1 MHLDRENGVRPG
13 AHRVHHRRRHRAV
26 VDAALQEVLQ
36 LLRVLRHDLREVLHV
51 DAHHR
56 MLLDLQTATKL
67 ALVRDRIQQV
77 EDDLVVDLEVRAHDQ
92 KSLRAHL
99 LDLDLLE
106 ERLVHPRGDAAELWG
121 VRGTRHAPALAAP
134 RLPVGEEAAVVAV
147 QGCIL
152 QLLTKLFHER
162 RLACEVFVLW
172 VHRPVG
178 PVELEGSLLPT
189 RRARGHHGRA
199 GRHVHGR
206 TLCPGLLLR
215 VERPHPHADLDEPR
229 AARRR
234 RRARLGQQRRRRSAA
249 RL

>member
-134 RLPVGEEAAVVAV
+134 RLPVGEDRAVVALEGLGQSLPPDGV
-147 QGCIL
+147 VDL
-152 QLLTKLFHER
+152 VLLDPQAEDDVKGELR
-162 RLACEVFVLW
+162 RLLLACGVCQNDL
-172 VHRPVG
+172 
-178 PVELEGSLLPT
+178 T
-189 RRARGHHGRA
+189 RA
-199 GRHVHGR
+199 
-206 TLCPGLLLR
+206 LLLLR
-215 VERPHPHADLDEPR
+215 ERLC
-229 AARRR
+229 
-234 RRARLGQQRRRRSAA
+234 
-249 RL
+249 

>member
-1 MHLDRENGVRPG
+1 MGAAGGLVHERRTHGASLDSELQQPLYVLPAEDR
-13 AHRVHHRRRHRAV
+13 RVLDARHEGPDLRV
-26 VDAALQEVLQ
+26 VPDLALGLPL
-36 LLRVLRHDLREVLHV
+36 LLRCEEVPDL
-51 DAHHR
+51 
-56 MLLDLQTATKL
+56 
-67 ALVRDRIQQV
+67 
-77 EDDLVVDLEVRAHDQ
+77 LVVDLQVGHRRREHCRVDPI
-92 KSLRAHL
+92 LVGEDL
-99 LDLDLLE
+99 YLGEDVLDDARQQPAALAR
-106 ERLVHPRGDAAELWG
+106 RLAAEHA
-121 VRGTRHAPALAAP
+121 VRLPAP